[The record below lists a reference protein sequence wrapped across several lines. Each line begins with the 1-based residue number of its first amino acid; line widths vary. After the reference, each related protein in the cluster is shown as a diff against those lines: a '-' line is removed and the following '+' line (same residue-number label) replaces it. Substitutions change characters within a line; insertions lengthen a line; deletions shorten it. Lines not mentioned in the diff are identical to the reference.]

1 MSDALA
7 ALLLGLV
14 QGLTEFLPVSS
25 TAHLILVQDLL
36 KLDPERFGLSFDV
49 ALHLGTALAVLLYF
63 ASTWIALGRDVVRGR
78 WHEPL
83 LVIIGTLPA
92 AVAGVLFQSAVE
104 RELRGALVIAAGL
117 VVGSIVFVGAEA
129 MARRERAT
137 PSLRLAEALY
147 MGAAQAIALV
157 PGISRSGIT
166 ISAGLTRG
174 LRREDATRFSFL
186 LATPVILG
194 AGAKTL
200 LDARKAAELLA
211 TPGVLAIGFTVSFLA
226 GLAAVAFMVRFLRTN
241 SLNWFVAYRL
251 LLAAAIVVAV
261 AAGVL
266 SP

>member
-1 MSDALA
+1 MSDSLA
-7 ALLLGLV
+7 AVVLGLV

-25 TAHLILVQDLL
+25 TAHLILVEDLL

-63 ASTWIALGRDVVRGR
+63 ATTWIALARDLLRGR

-83 LVIIGTLPA
+83 LVIVGTVPA
-92 AVAGVLFQSAVE
+92 AIAGVLFESAVE
-104 RELRGALVIAAGL
+104 TQLRGTLVIVAGL
-117 VVGSIVFVGAEA
+117 VIGSIVFVVAEA
-129 MARRERAT
+129 IAPQERAT
-137 PSLRLAEALY
+137 PSLRLPEAVY
-147 MGAAQAIALV
+147 MGIAQAIALI

-200 LDARKAAELLA
+200 LDARQAAELLA

-226 GLAAVAFMVRFLRTN
+226 GLVAVAFMVRFLRTN

-251 LLAAAIVVAV
+251 LLAAAIIVAV
-261 AAGVL
+261 VAGVL

>member
-1 MSDALA
+1 
-7 ALLLGLV
+7 
-14 QGLTEFLPVSS
+14 
-25 TAHLILVQDLL
+25 
-36 KLDPERFGLSFDV
+36 
-49 ALHLGTALAVLLYF
+49 
-63 ASTWIALGRDVVRGR
+63 
-78 WHEPL
+78 
-83 LVIIGTLPA
+83 
-92 AVAGVLFQSAVE
+92 
-104 RELRGALVIAAGL
+104 
-117 VVGSIVFVGAEA
+117 
-129 MARRERAT
+129 
-137 PSLRLAEALY
+137 

>member
-1 MSDALA
+1 
-7 ALLLGLV
+7 
-14 QGLTEFLPVSS
+14 E
-25 TAHLILVQDLL
+25 
-36 KLDPERFGLSFDV
+36 
-49 ALHLGTALAVLLYF
+49 AVYRGGGE
-63 ASTWIALGRDVVRGR
+63 AIAVVRG
-78 WHEPL
+78 
-83 LVIIGTLPA
+83 
-92 AVAGVLFQSAVE
+92 S
-104 RELRGALVIAAGL
+104 
-117 VVGSIVFVGAEA
+117 S
-129 MARRERAT
+129 RA
-137 PSLRLAEALY
+137 
-147 MGAAQAIALV
+147 
-157 PGISRSGIT
+157 GIT
-166 ISAGLTRG
+166 ISAGRTRG
-174 LRREDATRFSFL
+174 LRGEDAARFSFL